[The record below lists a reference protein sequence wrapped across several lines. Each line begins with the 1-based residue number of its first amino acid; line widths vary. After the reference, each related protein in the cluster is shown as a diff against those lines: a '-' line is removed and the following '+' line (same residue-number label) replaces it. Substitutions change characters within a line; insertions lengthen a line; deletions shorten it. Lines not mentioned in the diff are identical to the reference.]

1 MKHSLSFKSFL
12 SAFVFVA
19 VLACSPALADDLPVK
34 PENPKWKITIPGKS
48 GSLCNSPT
56 YIAYEKGFFAEEG
69 IDATLVAADF
79 ETAKVGLNNGTI
91 ATANGDFQFFPAIES
106 NIGLTVIAGLHEGC
120 IKLNV
125 LPDSDIHGVKDLK
138 GKKIAVDEIGGTTY
152 QAALLWLAQGGLG
165 LNDVTFLPYSDS
177 NLELQALY
185 SGQIDVAALWDPQA
199 AQSIKAGKSR
209 AILDIAE
216 DEPFKNHY
224 CCYLYASTK
233 LIKEQPELIAAELR
247 AYDKAKA
254 WINANPEE
262 TVKVVTE
269 KQYVAVEDYDLAVEL
284 VKSYHYSSNADAGK
298 DVEYFA
304 RALHDVG
311 YLQSDPEEYVKKA
324 FTAIDTT
331 K

>member
-1 MKHSLSFKSFL
+1 MKKFL
-12 SAFVFVA
+12 FVFS
-19 VLACSPALADDLPVK
+19 LIALLVFVSGAWAEDDIKVK
-34 PENPKWKITIPGKS
+34 PDNPKWKITIPGKS
-48 GSLCNSPT
+48 GSLCNAPT
-56 YIAYEKGFFAEEG
+56 YIAYERGFFAEEG

-106 NIGLTVIAGLHEGC
+106 EIGLTVIDGLHEGC

-125 LPDSDIHGVKDLK
+125 LPDSDIHEAKDLK
-138 GKKIAVDEIGGTTY
+138 SKKIAVDEIGGTTY
-152 QAALLWLAQGGLG
+152 QAALLWLAQAGLG

-254 WINANPEE
+254 YINANPEE
-262 TVKVVTE
+262 TVKIIAE
-269 KQYVAVEDYDLAVEL
+269 KQYAAVEDYDIAVEL
-284 VKSYHYSSNADAGK
+284 VKSYKYGSTTDAGA
-298 DVEYFA
+298 DVAYFA

-311 YLQSDPEEYVKKA
+311 YLQSDPDEYIEKA
-324 FTAIDTT
+324 FTKID
-331 K
+331 KNK

>member
-1 MKHSLSFKSFL
+1 MKRL
-12 SAFVFVA
+12 VFALVV
-19 VLACSPALADDLPVK
+19 VLCVVSCAYGAEAS
-34 PENPKWKITIPGKS
+34 KWKITIPGKS

-56 YIAYEKGFFAEEG
+56 YIAYEKGFFADEG
-69 IDATLVAADF
+69 IEATLVAADF

-91 ATANGDFQFFPAIES
+91 ASANGDFQFFPAIES
-106 NIGLTVIAGLHEGC
+106 GIGLTVIAGLHEGC

-125 LPDSDIHGVKDLK
+125 LPESDIHEAKDLK

-152 QAALLWLAQGGLG
+152 QTALLWLAQAGLN

-177 NLELQALY
+177 SLELQALY

-199 AQSIKAGKSR
+199 AQSIKTGKSR

-233 LIKEQPELIAAELR
+233 LISEQPELIAAELR
-247 AYDKAKA
+247 AYERAKK
-254 WINANPEE
+254 WIAENPEE
-262 TVKVVTE
+262 AVKIVAE
-269 KQYVAVEDYDLAVEL
+269 KQYAAVEDYDLAVEL
-284 VKSYHYSSNADAGK
+284 VKSYHYDSTADAGQ
-298 DVEYFA
+298 DVAYFA
-304 RALHDVG
+304 KALHDVG
-311 YLQSDPEEYVKKA
+311 YLQSDPDEYITKA
-324 FTAIDTT
+324 YTAI

>member
-1 MKHSLSFKSFL
+1 MKKFLFIFSL
-12 SAFVFVA
+12 VA
-19 VLACSPALADDLPVK
+19 LLAVVSGAWANDEIKVK
-34 PENPKWKITIPGKS
+34 PDEAKWKITIPGKS

-56 YIAYEKGFFAEEG
+56 YIAYERGFFAEEG

-91 ATANGDFQFFPAIES
+91 ASANGDFQFFPAIES
-106 NIGLTVIAGLHEGC
+106 GIGLTVVDGLHEGC

-125 LPDSDIHGVKDLK
+125 LPDSDIHEAKDLK

-152 QAALLWLAQGGLG
+152 QAALLWLAQAGLG
-165 LNDVTFLPYSDS
+165 INDVIFLPYSDS

-254 WINANPEE
+254 WINENPEE
-262 TVKVVTE
+262 TVKIVTE

-284 VKSYHYSSNADAGK
+284 VKSYKYGSNTDAGA
-298 DVEYFA
+298 DVAYFA
-304 RALHDVG
+304 KALHEVG
-311 YLQSDPEEYVKKA
+311 YLQSDPDEYIKNA
-324 FTAIDTT
+324 FTAVD
-331 K
+331 KNK